1 MIQLLKI
8 EWLKIKNYAAFIVLG
23 LFFLLGILASNYMV
37 FYTKKN
43 LIDKADPT
51 GMIASASPYDFAHTW
66 QTTSYVSGFLLLL
79 PGLLL
84 ILLLTNEFAFRTH
97 RQNILDGWS
106 RQNFIDVKIMM
117 AFITAIVST
126 LLVVITALLFG
137 FASGSSFSTEGIEN
151 VAFFF
156 LKALSYNMIALLIG
170 VLVRKTGFAIGL
182 FFIYLGVENIISALL
197 YGLSIKF
204 KAEYNFD
211 IGNMGDYLPMN
222 AADGLLH
229 FPKNPIT
236 DMANNA
242 KSMPHDYKYVS
253 LSLALAYL
261 LVFYWWVRNRI
272 IKTDL

>member
-8 EWLKIKNYAAFIVLG
+8 EWLKLKNYAAFIVLS
-23 LFFLLGILASNYMV
+23 LFFLLGILVSNYAV

-84 ILLLTNEFAFRTH
+84 ILLLTNEFSFRTH
-97 RQNILDGWS
+97 RQNIIDGWS
-106 RQNFIDVKIMM
+106 RKNFIEVKIVM
-117 AFITAIVST
+117 ALLTAIIAT
-126 LLVVITALLFG
+126 LLVVLTALLFG

-151 VAFFF
+151 VGFFF
-156 LKALSYNMIALLIG
+156 LKSLSYNMIALLIG

-182 FFIYLGVENIISALL
+182 FFIYMGVENILSVMLQ
-197 YGLSIKF
+197 GLSIKL
-204 KAEYNFD
+204 KADYQFD

-222 AADGLLH
+222 ASDGLLH
-229 FPKNPIT
+229 FPKNPIS
-236 DMANNA
+236 DLANN
-242 KSMPHDYKYVS
+242 SSRMPHDYMYVG
-253 LSLALAYL
+253 LALALGYL
-261 LVFYWWVRNRI
+261 VIFYVWSRNRI
-272 IKTDL
+272 ITTDL